1 VCFNNYLQS
10 SSGRARPRILLC
22 PTGVFSH
29 VPLHAAGATEL
40 NETVGLTDYV
50 VPSYTPTLGA
60 VLSARQGFSPIR
72 KTQAKVLLA
81 CVPEPFQW
89 APLPLAKQEIL
100 DIQALIPDALVLTEL
115 ELQGEGATAGDVLNQ
130 LPQATILH
138 LACHGYQNLENPLDS
153 GFVMRDRMLTLSE
166 LMDLRLPH
174 AFLAFLSACETARGD
189 SNQPDQA
196 VHLAAAMLFAGFRS
210 VIGTMW

>member
-1 VCFNNYLQS
+1 
-10 SSGRARPRILLC
+10 LC
-22 PTGVFSH
+22 PTGAFSH
-29 VPLHAAGATEL
+29 VPLHASGATKL
-40 NETVGLTDYV
+40 NVTDGLTDYA
-50 VPSYTPTLGA
+50 VPSYIPTLGA
-60 VLSARQGFSPIR
+60 VLGARQGFAPIH
-72 KTQAKVLLA
+72 KSQAKVLLA
-81 CVPEPFQW
+81 CVPQPFQW
-89 APLPLAKQEIL
+89 APLPLVKQEIL
-100 DIQALIPDALVLTEL
+100 EVHALLPSALVLNEL
-115 ELQGEGATAGDVLNQ
+115 ELHGDGATAGDVLDQ

-166 LMDLRLPH
+166 LMDLCLPH

-189 SNQPDQA
+189 SSQPDQA